1 MMIGTIVGI
10 IAMLASLTVI
20 DRAVAAGFL
29 NGSLTRGVVGGSVA
43 ITSQSFLY
51 GYTNLESFINACASG
66 VVGLAGYAFLAS
78 LALLAAVWI
87 NNLIQTRQAIL

>member
-1 MMIGTIVGI
+1 MMLSTIVGI
-10 IAMLASLTVI
+10 IAMLTSLTII
-20 DRAVAAGFL
+20 DRAAAAGFL
-29 NGSLTRGVVGGSVA
+29 NGTLTRGVVGGSVA
-43 ITSQSFLY
+43 LTSQTFLY

-66 VVGLAGYAFLAS
+66 VVGLSGYAFLAS